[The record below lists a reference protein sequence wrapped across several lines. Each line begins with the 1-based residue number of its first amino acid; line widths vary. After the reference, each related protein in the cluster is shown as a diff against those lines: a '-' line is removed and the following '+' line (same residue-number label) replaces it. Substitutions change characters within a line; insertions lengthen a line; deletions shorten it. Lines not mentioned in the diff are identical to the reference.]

1 MHNLLSG
8 QNAGLQLT
16 ESLGDYAGDSVT
28 ADHSWSCS
36 GRRKRRIVGCP
47 LPQTPVVDGDALS
60 SSIAAASIMA
70 KVTRD
75 SLMEEYAQLHPG
87 YSFERHKGYGTAGH
101 IDTLG
106 RLGPLPH
113 RFSFAPVW
121 IAGGG
126 QQQLALWV
134 TRDKAREG

>member
-1 MHNLLSG
+1 M
-8 QNAGLQLT
+8 
-16 ESLGDYAGDSVT
+16 
-28 ADHSWSCS
+28 
-36 GRRKRRIVGCP
+36 GCP

-101 IDTLG
+101 IDALG
-106 RLGPLPH
+106 GSVRC
-113 RFSFAPVW
+113 RC
-121 IAGGG
+121 IAFHSRPCG
-126 QQQLALWV
+126 
-134 TRDKAREG
+134 